1 MINLAYYFDWF
12 QAESVPEARLASQ
25 ERAVERLSELCQHHN
40 IILLQPSSYRVFDGS
55 RATAY
60 SEKDEP
66 VPLGLRGQALW
77 RIEQNVRATCP
88 QHVLL
93 RFGWLLDDSAE
104 GTLGRFLARAEQPEE
119 LLLADDRRG
128 NPTPVDD
135 AARVIIS
142 VLKQLDCAAPLWG
155 TYHYAGHEATT
166 PLALGQAILT
176 EARSLH
182 PLAIEAPTAQAHAA
196 RPDAAEEP
204 QHAVLACKKFCT
216 LSGSSL
222 APGAR
227 HSRLYW
233 IGFIVMA
240 NAPILI
246 TGGAGFIG
254 SHLTDVLLAKG
265 YSVRILDDLSTGKP
279 GNLPLDNPRVE
290 LIEGDVADAALVA
303 RAMSGCR
310 AVAHLAAVASVQAS
324 VDDPVRTHQSN
335 FIGTLNV
342 CEAMRQAGVKRVL
355 FASSA
360 AVYGNNGEGESIDE
374 DTPKAPLTPY
384 ASDKLASEY
393 YFDFY
398 RRQHGLEPAIFRFF
412 NIFGPRQDPS
422 SPYSGVISIFCERAQ
437 KGLPITVFG
446 DGEQTRD
453 FVYVEDLVNV
463 LAQSLEAPQLEVG
476 AVNVGLNQATTL
488 KQLLEALGEVLGQLP
503 SISHGPARSGDIR
516 HSRANNQRLLQRFKF
531 PEPTPMS
538 VGLARLLGR

>member
-1 MINLAYYFDWF
+1 MA
-12 QAESVPEARLASQ
+12 
-25 ERAVERLSELCQHHN
+25 
-40 IILLQPSSYRVFDGS
+40 DG
-55 RATAY
+55 
-60 SEKDEP
+60 
-66 VPLGLRGQALW
+66 
-77 RIEQNVRATCP
+77 
-88 QHVLL
+88 
-93 RFGWLLDDSAE
+93 
-104 GTLGRFLARAEQPEE
+104 
-119 LLLADDRRG
+119 
-128 NPTPVDD
+128 
-135 AARVIIS
+135 
-142 VLKQLDCAAPLWG
+142 
-155 TYHYAGHEATT
+155 
-166 PLALGQAILT
+166 
-176 EARSLH
+176 
-182 PLAIEAPTAQAHAA
+182 
-196 RPDAAEEP
+196 
-204 QHAVLACKKFCT
+204 
-216 LSGSSL
+216 
-222 APGAR
+222 
-227 HSRLYW
+227 
-233 IGFIVMA
+233 
-240 NAPILI
+240 PILI

-254 SHLTDVLLAKG
+254 SHLTDALLAKG

-290 LIEGDVADAALVA
+290 LIQGDVADAALVA
-303 RAMSGCR
+303 RAMSGCS

-453 FVYVEDLVNV
+453 FMYVEDLVDV
-463 LAQSLEAPQLEVG
+463 LVQSLETPQLEVG

-488 KQLLEALGEVLGQLP
+488 KQLLEVLGEVLGQLP
-503 SISHGPARSGDIR
+503 PVSYGPARSGDIR
-516 HSRANNQRLLQRFKF
+516 HSRANNQRLLQRFKL

>member
-1 MINLAYYFDWF
+1 MA
-12 QAESVPEARLASQ
+12 
-25 ERAVERLSELCQHHN
+25 
-40 IILLQPSSYRVFDGS
+40 DG
-55 RATAY
+55 
-60 SEKDEP
+60 
-66 VPLGLRGQALW
+66 
-77 RIEQNVRATCP
+77 
-88 QHVLL
+88 
-93 RFGWLLDDSAE
+93 
-104 GTLGRFLARAEQPEE
+104 
-119 LLLADDRRG
+119 
-128 NPTPVDD
+128 
-135 AARVIIS
+135 
-142 VLKQLDCAAPLWG
+142 
-155 TYHYAGHEATT
+155 
-166 PLALGQAILT
+166 
-176 EARSLH
+176 
-182 PLAIEAPTAQAHAA
+182 
-196 RPDAAEEP
+196 
-204 QHAVLACKKFCT
+204 
-216 LSGSSL
+216 
-222 APGAR
+222 
-227 HSRLYW
+227 
-233 IGFIVMA
+233 
-240 NAPILI
+240 PILI

-254 SHLTDVLLAKG
+254 SHLTDALLAKG

-279 GNLPLDNPRVE
+279 SNLPLDNPRVE

-310 AVAHLAAVASVQAS
+310 GVAHLAAVASVQAS

-393 YFDFY
+393 YLDFY

-453 FVYVEDLVNV
+453 FMYVEDLVDV
-463 LAQSLEAPQLEVG
+463 LVQSLEMPQLEVG

-488 KQLLEALGEVLGQLP
+488 KQLLEALGEVVGQLP
-503 SISHGPARSGDIR
+503 PISYGPARSGDIR

-538 VGLARLLGR
+538 VGLARLLGL